1 MASIVARAGRRHRH
15 RFGTCRRLFIGRPNG
30 RSLQSRYV
38 REVLRDV
45 ACGVGTCTSVE
56 DTPDCFPVCLDGTTV
71 GRRCTGFAPQ
81 AMDDCA
87 AQDKVCGQAWP
98 EFNRAHCWPSCS
110 VLTSPTCTGTVL
122 SNCTPNVAGNT
133 TASLVLVSQDCANE
147 GKLCGVNPTTG
158 QNDCIAG
165 TPATNTMQET
175 EFNGLLHPL
184 FANRIWKS
192 GLTVTG
198 FISYGSA
205 VTPLVPSLDPSDVD
219 Y

>member
-1 MASIVARAGRRHRH
+1 
-15 RFGTCRRLFIGRPNG
+15 
-30 RSLQSRYV
+30 
-38 REVLRDV
+38 
-45 ACGVGTCTSVE
+45 
-56 DTPDCFPVCLDGTTV
+56 
-71 GRRCTGFAPQ
+71 
-81 AMDDCA
+81 MDDCA

-122 SNCTPNVAGNT
+122 SNCTTNVAGNT

-205 VTPLVPSLDPSDVD
+205 VTPLVLSAPDAESAQAVSALAEALPGALRPRLGAERISRRLGVLS
-219 Y
+219 